1 MSQNGFVLDGTE
13 TGDDLKDALDD
24 FRDDLYSSNSGAS
37 APSYVVLGLLWLDTS
52 TTPKTLKVYDGAS
65 SVIIGY
71 LDTTAH
77 TFSPVPLGQV
87 GTKTVDETDI
97 ADGKRLQYDSGSG
110 GVIYVAAT

>member
-13 TGDDLKDALDD
+13 TGDTLKDKLEDL
-24 FRDDLYSSNSGAS
+24 REDLYTSNSGAA
-37 APSYVVLGLLWLDTS
+37 APSYVVLGLAWLDTNAD
-52 TTPKTLKVYDGAS
+52 PHELKIYDGTS
-65 SVIIGY
+65 SVTIGY
-71 LDTTAH
+71 LDATGH

-110 GVIYVAAT
+110 DVVYVAAT